1 MHDVLLIVASAS
13 TEHANGG
20 LLGALGIDW
29 KLLIE
34 QALAFLVLVA
44 ILGKFAYPA
53 LIKAVEGRREQIE
66 AGLKEA
72 KESHEVLVKA
82 ESKVEDALAQ
92 ARKDADSIIA
102 RSQQEAGSLI
112 AEAEAKAKQRAEQI
126 VTDARA
132 QLDADVRK
140 AREALKQD
148 AVKLVALATEQIIH
162 EKLDDKKDQN
172 LIKDAL
178 AKERV

>member
-1 MHDVLLIVASAS
+1 MHDVLLTVASAS
-13 TEHANGG
+13 AEHANGG

-29 KLLIE
+29 KLLVE
-34 QALAFLVLVA
+34 QALAFLILVA
-44 ILGKFAYPA
+44 VLGKFVYPA

-72 KESHEVLVKA
+72 KESHE
-82 ESKVEDALAQ
+82 ALARAETKVDDVLAS
-92 ARKDADSIIA
+92 ARKDADAIIA

-112 AEAEAKAKQRAEQI
+112 AEAEAKAKSRAEQI

-140 AREALKQD
+140 AREALKKD
-148 AVKLVALATEQIIH
+148 AIKLVAMATEEIIH

-178 AKERV
+178 AKERA